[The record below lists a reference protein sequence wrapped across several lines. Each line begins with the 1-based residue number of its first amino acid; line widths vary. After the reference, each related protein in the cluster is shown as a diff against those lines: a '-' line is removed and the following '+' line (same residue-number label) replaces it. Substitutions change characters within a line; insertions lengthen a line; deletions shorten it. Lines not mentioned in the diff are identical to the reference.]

1 MINKQINKDN
11 LNSDCIEKYA
21 ILFEYDGANFAGS
34 QIQTEIRTVQDE
46 LNKAL
51 SIILRTPSKAIL
63 SGRTDTGVN
72 AFGQVAH
79 FVSNQKLDIYKTL
92 YSLNGILPNDIA
104 VRALEKV
111 HLEFDARK
119 SALKRWYRFSI
130 YNHPYRSALN
140 TKNLHIYYHLN
151 ENLINEALQT
161 IIGTHNFD
169 SFKCLNSTNT
179 TSECTIY
186 MARSLRE
193 GDYVHIDIVAS
204 RFVYNMVRI
213 IVGTLLQIGSN
224 QRNIGHLYEVLM
236 ASDRTKAGVTV
247 KPQGLTLMAVEYPEK
262 YNLFKLD
269 KALKIVEIMKENITE
284 APNENLYCKA
294 S

>member
-1 MINKQINKDN
+1 MSNKHINKEF
-11 LNSDCIEKYA
+11 LNTDSIKKYA
-21 ILFEYDGANFAGS
+21 ILFEYDGSNFAGS
-34 QIQTEIRTVQDE
+34 QIQCEVRTVQEE
-46 LNKAL
+46 LNNAL
-51 SIILRTPSKAIL
+51 STILRTPVKAVL

-72 AFGQVAH
+72 ALGQVAH
-79 FVSNQKLDIYKTL
+79 FVTNQNLDTYKTL
-92 YSLNGILPNDIA
+92 YSLNGVLPDDIA
-104 VRALEKV
+104 VRALEHV
-111 HLEFDARK
+111 NLGFDARK

-130 YNHPYRSALN
+130 YNHPYKSAIN
-140 TKNLHIYYHLN
+140 TKNLHVYYHLD

-161 IIGTHNFD
+161 IVGTHNFD
-169 SFKCLNSTNT
+169 SFKSLNSSTIG
-179 TSECTIY
+179 SECTIY
-186 MARSLRE
+186 MAKSFRK
-193 GDYVHIDIVAS
+193 DDFVYVDIIAN

-213 IVGTLLQIGSN
+213 IIGTVLQIGNKQKEIS
-224 QRNIGHLYEVLM
+224 HLYEVLV

-247 KPQGLTLMAVEYPEK
+247 RPKGLTLMAVEYPEK